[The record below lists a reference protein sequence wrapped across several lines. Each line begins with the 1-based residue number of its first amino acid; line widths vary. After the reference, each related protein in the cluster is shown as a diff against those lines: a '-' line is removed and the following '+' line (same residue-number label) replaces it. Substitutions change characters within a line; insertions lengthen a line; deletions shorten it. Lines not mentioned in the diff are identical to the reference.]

1 MSEFIA
7 QVVNGLAIGS
17 VYALVALGFV
27 LVFGVAKVVNFAQ
40 GSQVMAGAYLV
51 WAGTQ
56 WGLPLPVAFVVAVAG
71 SVVIALVIDLVA
83 VEWLGRAAE
92 IAPLLSTLALAFAID
107 QLVRLVFSPNPV
119 PFPNPVA
126 DANVQFGSMFI
137 GATDVIVLGTTV
149 VFMVAFAI
157 LLKHTW
163 IGRAVRAAAQD
174 SDAAQQV
181 GVHTRRAK
189 LIVFAASGFLGALG
203 GLLIGMYFRQIDPS
217 IGLPFGLKGFAAA
230 VVGGVASLPGGVA
243 GGLVIG
249 VFESLSGAYLG
260 SEYRDLVAFA
270 LLLVILIV
278 RPQGIFGSRSLL
290 GLGGARGAG
299 ALPTTSPL
307 ADDAGYPVTVM
318 GSRRIPMRWTLSITA
333 AIGLAGTV
341 LVGNYWSG
349 VFAQG
354 AIFATAALGMMV
366 LTGMVGY
373 VSIGHGALMGIGAY
387 ACARITT
394 DLGWPIEA
402 VLIAVIVLSMASGLL
417 FALPLLRLSGHVMA
431 LATLALGQIGY
442 LVMLNWMPVTRGP
455 MGIGGIPEPIFA
467 VLGGTS
473 MRFPGSMTAIAFVV
487 LMLGLGVVH
496 LLSRGQLARNL
507 AAIREDRLAAE
518 ASGVVASPHLIV
530 AFVASSVVTGLAGM
544 MFAYQQSYV
553 SPDSF
558 LILTSFLMLTMVLVG
573 GVISPLGAVV
583 GSILLIALPELL
595 REYSEYR
602 DVVYAVILILII
614 KYLPSG
620 ITSIRFSRR
629 SPHRSASGRES
640 APPPRTEQSREAA
653 SPRAAALPQD
663 SVIPASEAA
672 RR

>member
-1 MSEFIA
+1 
-7 QVVNGLAIGS
+7 
-17 VYALVALGFV
+17 
-27 LVFGVAKVVNFAQ
+27 
-40 GSQVMAGAYLV
+40 
-51 WAGTQ
+51 
-56 WGLPLPVAFVVAVAG
+56 
-71 SVVIALVIDLVA
+71 
-83 VEWLGRAAE
+83 
-92 IAPLLSTLALAFAID
+92 
-107 QLVRLVFSPNPV
+107 
-119 PFPNPVA
+119 
-126 DANVQFGSMFI
+126 
-137 GATDVIVLGTTV
+137 
-149 VFMVAFAI
+149 
-157 LLKHTW
+157 
-163 IGRAVRAAAQD
+163 
-174 SDAAQQV
+174 
-181 GVHTRRAK
+181 
-189 LIVFAASGFLGALG
+189 
-203 GLLIGMYFRQIDPS
+203 
-217 IGLPFGLKGFAAA
+217 
-230 VVGGVASLPGGVA
+230 
-243 GGLVIG
+243 
-249 VFESLSGAYLG
+249 
-260 SEYRDLVAFA
+260 
-270 LLLVILIV
+270 
-278 RPQGIFGSRSLL
+278 
-290 GLGGARGAG
+290 
-299 ALPTTSPL
+299 
-307 ADDAGYPVTVM
+307 
-318 GSRRIPMRWTLSITA
+318 
-333 AIGLAGTV
+333 
-341 LVGNYWSG
+341 
-349 VFAQG
+349 
-354 AIFATAALGMMV
+354 
-366 LTGMVGY
+366 
-373 VSIGHGALMGIGAY
+373 
-387 ACARITT
+387 
-394 DLGWPIEA
+394 
-402 VLIAVIVLSMASGLL
+402 
-417 FALPLLRLSGHVMA
+417 MA

-473 MRFPGSMTAIAFVV
+473 LRFPGSMTAIAFAV

-629 SPHRSASGRES
+629 SPQRSASGRES

-653 SPRAAALPQD
+653 SPHAAALPQD